1 MYELTAHT
9 LKQFRIETHT
19 IGATGH
25 KLYSMDF
32 YGPYVVIGYRF
43 ASTTP
48 PHLDHRGRRM
58 FGASAARRWS
68 PLRRYSP
75 GEGRHR
81 RDAVRREAREPA
93 AGLVELVSSAG
104 ESKGP
109 DLKMFCGFLW
119 HFYSGKVQEDP
130 LLGECIGVT
139 CVFFLKQIQD
149 GNPKVWKIYCWSM
162 QWVQHSSH
170 LCVDSVS

>member
-1 MYELTAHT
+1 MVHMWSLVIDSLPPPPRTSTTAVGGCLELRLHGVGV
-9 LKQFRIETHT
+9 LY
-19 IGATGH
+19 GATA
-25 KLYSMDF
+25 L
-32 YGPYVVIGYRF
+32 
-43 ASTTP
+43 
-48 PHLDHRGRRM
+48 
-58 FGASAARRWS
+58 
-68 PLRRYSP
+68 

-109 DLKMFCGFLW
+109 GLKMFCGFLW